1 MVISGRTDLA
11 SESLQLSLDQAAGAR
26 ALPGIRMQ
34 QSREENCRICRVEI
48 TDPEGSRRLGKPE
61 GQYVTLQFSTPDPD
75 TFSHASRLLSRLL
88 RSFLPAGLPDCVCV
102 AALGNP
108 DITPD
113 ALGPLAASQ
122 ILVTRHLK
130 QSGDPLF
137 HSFSS
142 IALCRAGVLG
152 LSGLESA
159 RQIFAFCREVN
170 AGLVIAVDALAGT
183 DPEGLCRSIQICDTG
198 ISPGSGVGNDRQA
211 LSSSTLGIPVIAI
224 GVPTVL
230 DAASL
235 SPDSGLRSL
244 FVTPR
249 TIDSDVRFAA
259 RVIAYGINL
268 ALQPHLDLEQ
278 IASLLG

>member
-1 MVISGRTDLA
+1 MA
-11 SESLQLSLDQAAGAR
+11 SEAGRLAL
-26 ALPGIRMQ
+26 AQTDGISELPGVRIRE
-34 QSREENCRICRVEI
+34 SRQGDCSVCHVEI
-48 TDPEGSRRLGKPE
+48 LDPEGARRLGKPV
-61 GQYVTLQFSTPDPD
+61 GRYVTLQFSSPGPD
-75 TFSHASRLLSRLL
+75 TFSQASQLLSRLL
-88 RSFLPAGLPDCVCV
+88 AAFLPKPLSNCVCV

-113 ALGPLAASQ
+113 ALGPLTASQ

-130 QSGDPLF
+130 QNADPLF
-137 HSFSS
+137 SSFSS
-142 IALCRAGVLG
+142 VSLCRAGVLG

-159 RQIFAFCREVN
+159 RQIAAFCREVQ
-170 AGLVIAVDALAGT
+170 AGLVIAVDALAGS
-183 DPEGLCRSIQICDTG
+183 DPEGLCRSIQLCDTG

-211 LSSSTLGIPVIAI
+211 LSRDSLGIPVLAI

-230 DAASL
+230 DA
-235 SPDSGLRSL
+235 SGLSRDPSLGSL

-268 ALQPHLDLEQ
+268 ALQPQLDLDGVS
-278 IASLLG
+278 SLLG